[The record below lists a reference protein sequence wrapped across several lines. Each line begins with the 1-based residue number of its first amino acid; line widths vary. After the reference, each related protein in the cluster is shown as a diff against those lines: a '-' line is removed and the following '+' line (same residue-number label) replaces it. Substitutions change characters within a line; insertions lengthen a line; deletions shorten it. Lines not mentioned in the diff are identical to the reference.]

1 MGLFS
6 AEPTDE
12 VAEKVLKEFDDV
24 EGLKEV
30 VDEILVLQENEI
42 YEKLVHMDNPID
54 FSVDKS
60 YSAKNN
66 DYSDLAIFAAK
77 YLSKFPLRLPLTP
90 LINIKDFWVIYTFIG
105 DLYSIR
111 TGRKIYQEDLYKVEQ
126 GNMATRIVLL
136 LENFDSNQKTP
147 QPTAEFFKKLGKVK
161 WQDKKAKKL
170 FNGVREIFFMLVFN
184 KWKGADGKAITFRA
198 TEKAFI
204 LLLSGCSAVIKGR
217 DKINTFDVIRANKTY
232 LKLINTDI
240 SRLM

>member
-12 VAEKVLKEFDDV
+12 VAKKVLDEFNDVKE
-24 EGLKEV
+24 LKDV
-30 VDEILVLQENEI
+30 VDGTLALQENEI
-42 YEKLVHMDNPID
+42 YEKLVGMGNPID
-54 FSVDKS
+54 SSVDKR
-60 YSAKNN
+60 YGIKNN
-66 DYSDLAIFAAK
+66 EYTDLEIFAAK
-77 YLSKFPLRLPLTP
+77 HLSKFPLRLPLTP

-126 GNMATRIVLL
+126 GDMATRITLM
-136 LENFDSNQKTP
+136 LENFDSNLETP
-147 QPTAEFFKKLGKVK
+147 EPTVEFFKRLGKVK

-170 FNGVREIFFMLVFN
+170 RNYISNLFFILAFN
-184 KWKGADGKAITFRA
+184 KWGGKNVGWNFPA

-204 LLLSGCSAVIKGR
+204 LLLSGCSAVLEGR
-217 DKINTFDVIRANKTY
+217 NKINTYDVIRANKTY

-240 SRLM
+240 SKMM